1 MCSSDLEIY
10 RTNTIIQDD
19 FLLRYCISN
28 ADNRQ
33 LINDLVSTRKQKP
46 EAVNLLLGE
55 IPIADL
61 PSGNYNLNVEVRNR
75 ENKLLAYRQL
85 FIQRMNPKEK
95 QVVQDEYRMM
105 DINNS
110 FVSLMNDADSL
121 KEFIACLA
129 PISTQLELQTEDNL
143 MALGELQ
150 SKIGR
155 AHV

>member
-1 MCSSDLEIY
+1 MLFRS
-10 RTNTIIQDD
+10 
-19 FLLRYCISN
+19 
-28 ADNRQ
+28 
-33 LINDLVSTRKQKP
+33 
-46 EAVNLLLGE
+46 
-55 IPIADL
+55 
-61 PSGNYNLNVEVRNR
+61 VRNR

-150 SKIGR
+150 SMKQFLLYFWIRKNADQPEAAWLTYKAEVAKVQKAYGTLNKRGYETDRGRVYLQYGPPNSVSGEIGR